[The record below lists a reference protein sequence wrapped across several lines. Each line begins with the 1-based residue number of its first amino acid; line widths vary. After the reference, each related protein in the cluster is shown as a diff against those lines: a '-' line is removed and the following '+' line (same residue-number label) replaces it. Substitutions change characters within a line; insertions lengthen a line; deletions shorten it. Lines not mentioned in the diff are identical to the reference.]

1 MATQLQL
8 RRGTT
13 VENDGF
19 TGALAEVTVDTDTH
33 ELRVHDGSTQG
44 GFVIPTESDMNAAL
58 GDKADASDVYDKAT
72 VDTALNAKAETD
84 LGNITDG
91 AKNVASWSSNVT
103 NCITEI
109 PQDIKLELNA
119 GALTLKAGSK
129 IYVPNGFEQDGT
141 TPHFDTVVIEN
152 DMNTAYSNVGVLM
165 LFWSSSFNY
174 IFGYDITYCNSGSS
188 VPSNFTGWFYNT
200 TTNTINQYQ
209 SGTIIQN
216 RTVSFPLGIITTD
229 SSSIKSIDQ
238 VFNGFGYIGS
248 TVFALPG
255 VKGLIPNGRNADGTL
270 NNTVTNDYNTVKT
283 VQVNTSTA
291 KIAMYVGGGLGS
303 QTNGFE
309 LNEQEN
315 FNYDSGVLTNALEVA
330 RVIVDSN
337 SRITAFSS
345 KTAFHSVDYSDTEYI
360 AHQAM
365 PSDRYVN
372 LTLGTSGNTYTMP
385 ADGYLCLEKVSTAQ
399 NQMIRFIC
407 GDNIRMICI
416 SNYQNNY
423 LSLTMP
429 VKKGTVVSVS
439 YTAAGDTNKFTFTY
453 ANGAK

>member
-58 GDKADASDVYDKAT
+58 GDKADVSDVYDKAT

-84 LGNITDG
+84 LSNITDG
-91 AKNVASWSSNVT
+91 AKNVASWSSNIT

-119 GALTLKAGSK
+119 GTLTLKAGSK
-129 IYVPNGFEQDGT
+129 VYVPNGIGV
-141 TPHFDTVVIEN
+141 FDTETITSDLTLASYAGTYQEGVVWTNSGVI
-152 DMNTAYSNVGVLM
+152 DSVNTNK
-165 LFWSSSFNY
+165 FF
-174 IFGYDITYCNSGSS
+174 SGSS
-188 VPSNFTGWFYNT
+188 TPTFTGQGLWYDTANNICKISRDGGST
-200 TTNTINQYQ
+200 WEKCSLPLCLCIVD
-209 SGTIIQN
+209 SGTRTQIQQ
-216 RTVSFPLGIITTD
+216 T
-229 SSSIKSIDQ
+229 
-238 VFNGFGYIGS
+238 FNGFGYIGS

-255 VKGLIPNGRNADGTL
+255 VKGLIPDGRNADGSL
-270 NNTVTNDYNTVKT
+270 KNTTTNDLTTVKT

-291 KIAMYVGGGLGS
+291 KIAMYSAGGLGS
-303 QTNGFE
+303 QTKNFG
-309 LNEQEN
+309 LNEAEN
-315 FNYDSGVLTNALEVA
+315 YNYDSGVLTNALEVA

-337 SRITAFSS
+337 AQITAFTP
-345 KTAFHSVDYSDTEYI
+345 KPAFHAVDYSDTEYI

-365 PSDRYVN
+365 PSTLNIN
-372 LTLGTSGNTYTMP
+372 LTLGASGTEYIAP
-385 ADGYLCLEKVSTAQ
+385 ADGWFVVGKSSGTSGAFFNLVNETAGIGLTSDGYQTGNKLLFVPVSKGNVVKCTY
-399 NQMIRFIC
+399 NFSGSTSFFRFI
-407 GDNIRMICI
+407 
-416 SNYQNNY
+416 
-423 LSLTMP
+423 
-429 VKKGTVVSVS
+429 
-439 YTAAGDTNKFTFTY
+439 Y

>member
-58 GDKADASDVYDKAT
+58 GDKADVSDVYDKAT

-119 GALTLKAGSK
+119 GTLTLKAGSK
-129 IYVPNGFEQDGT
+129 VYVPNGFEQDGV
-141 TPHFDTVVIEN
+141 TPKFDERLIELDTIRTFSSNNVMYFVKPDKTLDSLIITYCYSGSTAPTVFQDGLYAV
-152 DMNTAYSNVGVLM
+152 
-165 LFWSSSFNY
+165 W
-174 IFGYDITYCNSGSS
+174 YDITNNIVKRTGDAGSTWTTGYSLPVFIGNSD
-188 VPSNFTGWFYNT
+188 NT
-200 TTNTINQYQ
+200 
-209 SGTIIQN
+209 S
-216 RTVSFPLGIITTD
+216 
-229 SSSIKSIDQ
+229 Q

-248 TVFALPG
+248 IVFALPG
-255 VKGLIPNGRNADGTL
+255 IKGLIPNGRNTDGTL

-283 VQVNTSTA
+283 VQVNASTA

-315 FNYDSGVLTNALEVA
+315 FNYDSGVLTNALEVV
-330 RVIVDSN
+330 RVIVDS
-337 SRITAFSS
+337 SAKIIAFAP
-345 KTAFHSVDYSDTEYI
+345 KTVFHALDYNDTEYM

-365 PSDRYVN
+365 PSARYIN
-372 LTLGTSGNTYTMP
+372 LTVGASGTRYDAP
-385 ADGYLCLEKVSTAQ
+385 ADGWFVASSDGVVTIGLMGNRSGITVNGAAGFAPWATLPVSKGSYVLFTYS
-399 NQMIRFIC
+399 
-407 GDNIRMICI
+407 
-416 SNYQNNY
+416 SNQNNKLRFY
-423 LSLTMP
+423 
-429 VKKGTVVSVS
+429 
-439 YTAAGDTNKFTFTY
+439 Y
-453 ANGAK
+453 AEGSK